1 MVMFFLL
8 NLVWLVI
15 FGVVII
21 FVFLY
26 VMLGFICNIEVYGN
40 NFKIV
45 KYCFKFSY
53 YGKLFLEE
61 SLLSLKKMFLL
72 NFVFIIY

>member
-1 MVMFFLL
+1 MVGFGEFILDVGVCL
-8 NLVWLVI
+8 CNIGIDLVKWLVI

-61 SLLSLKKMFLL
+61 SLLS
-72 NFVFIIY
+72 